1 MAGCIG
7 IPCRLQGRTTLFWES
22 LEEVVRPDD
31 TQVLIR
37 RNNSVAQARNE
48 IAAEALDRGAEWI
61 WWLDDDL
68 IFAPDTLLR
77 ALERPED
84 IVIGLSM
91 MRMPAIG
98 GQQGSTFKPLWSQR
112 THHGDKWAPVE
123 QIVTEANGLM
133 RLVSGTGGGVLT
145 RRRVFEK
152 VARPWWAIGQ
162 YVPDMFWEDIYF
174 YDKCR
179 QAGFEVWG
187 DPSIKFG
194 HDTMV
199 TLWPYQDASGQWFT
213 MLARGFEPMLGEA
226 WTVPSREAQVA

>member
-1 MAGCIG
+1 MVDGVIG

-22 LEEVVRPDD
+22 LEELERPPA

-48 IAAEALDRGAEWI
+48 IAAEALRLGAQWI

-68 IFAPDTLLR
+68 IFNPGTLMRMLQ
-77 ALERPED
+77 RPES

-91 MRMPAIG
+91 MRMPATG
-98 GQQGSTFKPLWSQR
+98 GEIPTFRPLWSAE
-112 THHGDKWAPVE
+112 THHGTKWAPVQE
-123 QIVTEANGLM
+123 IVLEVNGLM
-133 RLVSGTGGGVLT
+133 RLRSGTGGGVLT
-145 RRRVFEK
+145 RREVFER
-152 VARPWWAIGQ
+152 VPQPWWAIGQ
-162 YVPDMFWEDIYF
+162 YIPDMFWEDIYF

-194 HDTMV
+194 HDTTV
-199 TLWPYQDASGQWFT
+199 TLWPYQDAAGQWYT
-213 MLARGFEPMLGEA
+213 MLARGFDPMLGEKWPEPVRTA
-226 WTVPSREAQVA
+226 VAV

>member
-1 MAGCIG
+1 MTGCIG
-7 IPCRLQGRTTLFWES
+7 IPCRLQGRSTLFWEC
-22 LEEVVRPDD
+22 LEELERPAD

-48 IAAEALDRGAEWI
+48 IAEEAIKNGAAWI

-68 IFAPDTLLR
+68 IFPPDQLLR
-77 ALERPED
+77 ALLRPEA

-91 MRMPAIG
+91 MRMPATG
-98 GQQGSTFKPLWSQR
+98 GDVPTFRPLWSAE
-112 THHGDKWAPVE
+112 THHGEKWAPVQE
-123 QIVTEANGLM
+123 IRTGPNGLM
-133 RLVSGTGGGVLT
+133 PLVSGTGGGVLT
-145 RRRVFEK
+145 RRAVFET
-152 VARPWWAIGQ
+152 VPRPWWAIGQ

-179 QAGFEVWG
+179 HSGFEVWG

-199 TLWPYQDASGQWFT
+199 TLWPYQNAEGQWFT
-213 MLARGFEPMLGEA
+213 MIARGFEPMLGEA
-226 WTVPSREAQVA
+226 WPVPEPVGG